1 MEKKINKK
9 ISEYISIF
17 KNDIKE
23 KAESIGNSNT
33 EENLQLLQFIYDYER
48 LQLKKEDIVKRK
60 RIKNSI
66 PILNRCSAKRCNNE
80 QCTRRR
86 KDDSIFCGTHI
97 KGTPHGL
104 IESSVK
110 NGNDIQKIELSV
122 EEINGIVYYIDSFSN
137 VYCTEDVLQ
146 DKQNPRII
154 AKYKLENDN
163 KYTIYDFV

>member
-1 MEKKINKK
+1 MEKRLNKTIEEYTTKFKDNIRIKLQSIQFNEHSKIN
-9 ISEYISIF
+9 E
-17 KNDIKE
+17 
-23 KAESIGNSNT
+23 
-33 EENLQLLQFIYDYER
+33 LLEFIYDYER

>member
-1 MEKKINKK
+1 MEKRLNKTIEEYTTKFKDNIRIKLQSIQFNEHSKIN
-9 ISEYISIF
+9 E
-17 KNDIKE
+17 
-23 KAESIGNSNT
+23 
-33 EENLQLLQFIYDYER
+33 LLEFIYDYER

-104 IESSVK
+104 IETSVK

-137 VYCTEDVLQ
+137 VYSTEDVLQ

-154 AKYKLENDN
+154 AKYKLENDH